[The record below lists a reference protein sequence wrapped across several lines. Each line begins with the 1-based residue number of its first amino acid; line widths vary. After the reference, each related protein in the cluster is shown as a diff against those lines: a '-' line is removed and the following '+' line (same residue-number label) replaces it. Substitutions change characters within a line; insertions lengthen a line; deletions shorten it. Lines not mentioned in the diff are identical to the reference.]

1 MTSRLISF
9 ALFLFCPLAIF
20 GQDGAVPT
28 ATESRSA
35 TGPVADSTSDVPSN
49 YQLMPG
55 DVVDVR
61 FFYNPELNEQG
72 VAIRPDGKIELQL
85 VGDVPLANKTP
96 EEARKYIEQL
106 YANQLQTA
114 CVTIQVRKFASAKIF
129 VSGEVPKPGLI
140 ELEGP
145 MTIVSALGEAGG
157 ITIRGNRKKVVLIR
171 RASDGKPNMHEL
183 VLFESGQVTAQAL
196 MPLRPF
202 DVILVPE
209 SKVARIDRWVDQ
221 WLRQLSPANL
231 VVGFQYLKQ
240 SVSPIPV
247 F

>member
-1 MTSRLISF
+1 VL
-9 ALFLFCPLAIF
+9 
-20 GQDGAVPT
+20 
-28 ATESRSA
+28 
-35 TGPVADSTSDVPSN
+35 
-49 YQLMPG
+49 
-55 DVVDVR
+55 
-61 FFYNPELNEQG
+61 

>member
-1 MTSRLISF
+1 MSLRLIFFS
-9 ALFLFCPLAIF
+9 LFCPLALF
-20 GQDGAVPT
+20 VQGGAAPK
-28 ATESRSA
+28 ATE
-35 TGPVADSTSDVPSN
+35 TQTVGGPVTDAPSDVPTN

-55 DVVDVR
+55 DVVDIR

-72 VAIRPDGKIELQL
+72 VAIRPDGRIALQI
-85 VGDVPLANKTP
+85 VGDVVLANKTP
-96 EEARKYIEQL
+96 EEARKYLQQL
-106 YANQLQTA
+106 YASELLTPS
-114 CVTIQVRKFASAKIF
+114 VTIQVRKFASAKIF

-145 MTIVSALGEAGG
+145 MTIIAALGEAGG
-157 ITIRGNRKKVVLIR
+157 ITIKGNRKKVVLIR
-171 RASDGKPNMHEL
+171 KASDGKPNMRKL
-183 VLFESGQVTAQAL
+183 VLFETGRVTEEAL

-240 SVSPIPV
+240 SVNPIPV